1 MRMPATKTAKKK
13 PVTKKRN
20 IAKRPAAKRSTTRK
34 SKSMSMPEIKK
45 KALYLGI
52 TPGKMKKAELIH
64 SIQMTEG
71 NQPCYGTSGGYCE
84 YTECCFYTDCLKS

>member
-1 MRMPATKTAKKK
+1 MPAKKTAKKK

-20 IAKRPAAKRSTTRK
+20 IAKRPASK
-34 SKSMSMPEIKK
+34 SKKMGMPEIKK
-45 KALYLGI
+45 KAQKLGI

-71 NQPCYGTSGGYCE
+71 YQPCYGTSGGYCE
-84 YTECCFYTDCLKS
+84 YTECCFMTECLKS